1 LSRRVI
7 DGGILPWEAIA
18 GFKFGEH
25 IKYVTVA
32 PVGVSFP
39 GFCVMNLKKWN
50 DLPKDIQEVF
60 NKTNQEMITWY
71 ANAWQY
77 GDLAGVKYFAG
88 LPGRKILEIPEAGK
102 QEWINLAKPLTEK
115 YIAEKTAMGLPA
127 ADYVKYLWERG
138 EYWNKNYIGDDK
150 VTAWAE
156 KELKK

>member
-1 LSRRVI
+1 
-7 DGGILPWEAIA
+7 
-18 GFKFGEH
+18 
-25 IKYVTVA
+25 
-32 PVGVSFP
+32 
-39 GFCVMNLKKWN
+39 MNLKKWN

-60 NKTNQEMITWY
+60 NKTNEEMIVWY

-77 GDLAGVKYFAG
+77 GDLEGVKYFKA
-88 LPGRKILEIPEAGK
+88 LPGRKTLEIAAADRET
-102 QEWINLAKPLTEK
+102 WINLAKPLTEK